1 MSEPV
6 GKVVV
11 THWALLDV
19 TATAPQPLMVEPLT
33 LKATVPVAPVVSAAL
48 IVTLVPK
55 ELEVGFALRVV
66 LEEAVLTVKVVSTE
80 ETEL

>member
-1 MSEPV
+1 
-6 GKVVV
+6 
-11 THWALLDV
+11 
-19 TATAPQPLMVEPLT
+19 LT

-66 LEEAVLTVKVVSTE
+66 LEVTPGTTGIRGDERRLYSE
-80 ETEL
+80 